1 MRCGCG
7 LVMFSF
13 DCCLVVPEAA
23 LVLIH
28 EDNIYRFFFFFLTF
42 FFTFFFALGR
52 DQVVV
57 VELAPTHIDAMQNIS
72 NKINKIKIAQEGFV
86 DSWLANGQFN
96 LTGSA
101 ALDVA
106 K

>member
-1 MRCGCG
+1 
-7 LVMFSF
+7 MFSF

-28 EDNIYRFFFFFLTF
+28 EDNIYRFFFFSYF